1 MTPLLDTDGAKGAE
15 WPATVRGWASGLY
28 LRDQWQIT
36 PKMTASVGVR
46 WEYYPF
52 PTHGSRARDVRLQ
65 HEPAAGV
72 RHWCGKRGC
81 LRHQSSEGSL
91 YTTARPGVPADRRYG
106 HSRRVLPQP
115 QSDNAVTRV
124 GGIAQAFPQII
135 QITESGPNT
144 FTPVG
149 SITTGVPL
157 VPALDLSPGVVR
169 LPAGAGVTTLEG
181 DSSGAPSRRGT

>member
-1 MTPLLDTDGAKGAE
+1 MRS
-15 WPATVRGWASGLY
+15 WATGLY

-52 PTHGSRARDVRLQ
+52 PTR
-65 HEPAAGV
+65 
-72 RHWCGKRGC
+72 
-81 LRHQSSEGSL
+81 
-91 YTTARPGVPADRRYG
+91 ADRGLEMFDFTTNLLQVCGIGAANPEVCDIKVQKDLFTPRLGLAYRPTEDTVIRVG
-106 HSRRVLPQP
+106 FSRNP
-115 QSDNAVTRV
+115 QSDNAITRV

-149 SITTGVPL
+149 SLSDGCAARAGRWISRPGSFDCR
-157 VPALDLSPGVVR
+157 PAR
-169 LPAGAGVTTLEG
+169 A
-181 DSSGAPSRRGT
+181 